1 MWCRLTPPMVS
12 GLGEWS
18 DHGYPLADY
27 PSTAAAVDGGW
38 FVVEASD
45 GRALRANIGL
55 IVANA
60 GAAAE
65 LAVELR
71 ALS

>member
-1 MWCRLTPPMVS
+1 VTPYLLSHVVAAS
-12 GLGEWS
+12 G
-18 DHGYPLADY
+18 
-27 PSTAAAVDGGW
+27 
-38 FVVEASD
+38 

-60 GAAAE
+60 GTAAE
-65 LAVELR
+65 LAGGLS

>member
-1 MWCRLTPPMVS
+1 MR
-12 GLGEWS
+12 G
-18 DHGYPLADY
+18 
-27 PSTAAAVDGGW
+27 AAVTP
-38 FVVEASD
+38 FLLAHVVEASD

-65 LAVELR
+65 VAVELR